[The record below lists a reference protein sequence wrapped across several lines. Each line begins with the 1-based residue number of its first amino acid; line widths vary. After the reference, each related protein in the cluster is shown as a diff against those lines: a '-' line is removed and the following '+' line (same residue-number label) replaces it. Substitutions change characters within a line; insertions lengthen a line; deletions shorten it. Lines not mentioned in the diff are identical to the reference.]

1 MTEWLSPLN
10 ILWAGALVVVAI
22 ASWWVRGELAPEPE
36 PPPPKTDTVIVE
48 RQITRRDTVT
58 EAVPRKVI
66 QYDTVSVTERD
77 TIKIEVPTVDTVAG
91 DTVRQVPWRPFGLI
105 SNRPVRVNGTTFILS
120 YYQLAAQR
128 WEQREYEADV
138 SRPEWKLTANG
149 GLTSGRQYAHT
160 SSTLGLSKRT
170 SVGWLGIHAGY
181 GLAVTDQVRR
191 GFVGRV
197 TLRSTLYSW

>member
-22 ASWWVRGELAPEPE
+22 ASWWVRGAVAPKPE
-36 PPPPKTDTVIVE
+36 PPKVKTDTVTVE
-48 RQITRRDTVT
+48 QQITRRDTVT
-58 EAVPRKVI
+58 ETVPRKVI
-66 QYDTVSVTERD
+66 QYDTIRATRRD
-77 TIKIEVPTVDTVAG
+77 TIRIEVPTVDTVIA
-91 DTVRQVPWRPFGLI
+91 DTTAQVPWKPFGLI
-105 SNRPVRVNGTTFILS
+105 RQRPVRVEGTTFTLS
-120 YYQLAAQR
+120 YYTLSGQR

-149 GLTSGRQYAHT
+149 GLTSGTQYAHT

-181 GLAVTDQVRR
+181 GLSVTDQVRR

-197 TLRSTLYSW
+197 TMRKTLSSW

>member
-22 ASWWVRGELAPEPE
+22 ASWWVRGAFAPESE
-36 PPPPKTDTVIVE
+36 APPPETDTVTVE
-48 RQITRRDTVT
+48 RQITKRDTVT
-58 EAVPRKVI
+58 ETVPRKVI
-66 QYDTVSVTERD
+66 QYDTVRATRRD
-77 TIKIEVPTVDTVAG
+77 TIKIEVPTVDTVIA
-91 DTVRQVPWRPFGLI
+91 DTTAQVPWRPFGLI
-105 SNRPVRVNGTTFILS
+105 RRRPVKVEGKTFTLS
-120 YYQLAAQR
+120 YYKLSGQR

-138 SRPEWKLTANG
+138 SRPDWKLTAG
-149 GLTSGRQYAHT
+149 GDLTAGPVVGFT

-170 SVGWLGIHAGY
+170 SVGWLSLEAGY

-197 TLRSTLYSW
+197 TVRSTLYSW